1 MRQIQELR
9 KLTGGRYLVVFE
21 DGSCFPLY
29 AKELDAF
36 SIREGGT
43 LSEEDFEKIQGE
55 LLTKRAKLCAMHF
68 LQRMDRTEQQL
79 RKKLETLF
87 YPADVVETAVS
98 YVKSYH
104 YIDDVRYA
112 VSYMEYRREEK
123 SVRRME
129 QELLQKGIS
138 KETFREA
145 LAQIETPD
153 EEQQIRRW
161 LDKKHYA
168 SVCQDQKE
176 RERIY
181 RFLLRK
187 GYSSSAVRRAMDMEY
202 LYE

>member
-9 KLTGGRYLVVFE
+9 KLSGGRYLVVFE

-112 VSYMEYRREEK
+112 VSFMEYRREEK

>member
-9 KLTGGRYLVVFE
+9 KLSGGRYLVVFE

-43 LSEEDFEKIQGE
+43 LSEKDFEKIQGE

-104 YIDDVRYA
+104 YI
-112 VSYMEYRREEK
+112 
-123 SVRRME
+123 
-129 QELLQKGIS
+129 
-138 KETFREA
+138 
-145 LAQIETPD
+145 
-153 EEQQIRRW
+153 
-161 LDKKHYA
+161 
-168 SVCQDQKE
+168 
-176 RERIY
+176 
-181 RFLLRK
+181 
-187 GYSSSAVRRAMDMEY
+187 
-202 LYE
+202 

>member
-9 KLTGGRYLVVFE
+9 KLSGGRYLVVFE

-43 LSEEDFEKIQGE
+43 LSEKDFEKIQGE

-112 VSYMEYRREEK
+112 VSFMEYRREEK